1 MALRKKERQALIL
14 ELIEERVI
22 DSQEELM
29 QHLEQAGVEVTQATV
44 SRDIKELLIIR
55 RPDSQGRNR
64 YQLMAFDGNTNDDND
79 RLANLY
85 SDLVQSMQR
94 VEFMIV
100 IKTLPGYGNRLGA
113 ALDDEEMD
121 DLLGTLAGHDTIY
134 VTAPSVDAASRLE
147 ALFNSWQ

>member
-14 ELIEERVI
+14 RLIEDEVI

-29 QHLEQAGVEVTQATV
+29 LHLEEAGMEVTQATV
-44 SRDIKELLIIR
+44 SRDIKELMIIR
-55 RPDSQGRNR
+55 RPDSQGQIR
-64 YQLMAFDGNTNDDND
+64 YQLMTIDGNLAEDGDK
-79 RLANLY
+79 LANLFG
-85 SDLVQSMQR
+85 DLVQTMQR

-134 VTAPSVDAASRLE
+134 VTAPSVEAAERLE
-147 ALFNSWQ
+147 ALFNSWN

>member
-79 RLANLY
+79 RLASLY